1 MSLNFTAEVRMNLN
15 KIPHNGRVAVIGG
28 GISGLSFS
36 YFLNKLRPDIK
47 INIFESQNQPGGWI
61 KSEYLQLKNQKQKV
75 LLEKGPRTLRGVSDG
90 SLLIIDVLRNLN
102 QSSKIEVMA
111 HDSIANR
118 KYLLSREDILVQV
131 PNSIKSFG
139 KFLSSGIVNG
149 ILKGMLLEPFAKGR
163 ISPNEDESVESFIT
177 RRFGSSKLSDNILSG
192 VLHGIYA
199 GDISKLSVRSVL
211 PSLVSL
217 ETENGSII
225 KGMIKKIRETPPT
238 KELSASLA
246 SYQDKISSNSNLL
259 ELASTLKKYP
269 MVRLKDGLQTLP
281 TSMAK
286 YLELQ
291 PNVEIFYNS
300 EIQEINAK
308 TPHIV
313 VNNQVQKYDHIRST
327 INTNTLSKLITN
339 DEIKAVLP
347 LEYVSIFLVNIY
359 CRKPILIPSDK
370 NGFGFLVPKVNQN
383 HESLLGIMYDSDI
396 ERHVKP
402 LYLNEKISTDNY
414 NKITL
419 MMGGHYY
426 NKIGIPSNNL
436 NVKAIK
442 NVLSSIL
449 NTSLKDHNLIFR
461 NEAQMTDK
469 SLSLEENDIM
479 ISYNLHR
486 DCIPQYNV
494 GYEKQKQKLYEI
506 MNQQCNGK
514 FSLGG
519 MGFAAGMGVPDCVM
533 NGLVDSLEIA

>member
-1 MSLNFTAEVRMNLN
+1 MNLN

-61 KSEYLQLKNQKQKV
+61 KSEYLQLKNEKQKV

-291 PNVEIFYNS
+291 PNVEIF
-300 EIQEINAK
+300 
-308 TPHIV
+308 
-313 VNNQVQKYDHIRST
+313 T
-327 INTNTLSKLITN
+327 ILKFKKLM
-339 DEIKAVLP
+339 L
-347 LEYVSIFLVNIY
+347 
-359 CRKPILIPSDK
+359 
-370 NGFGFLVPKVNQN
+370 
-383 HESLLGIMYDSDI
+383 
-396 ERHVKP
+396 RHP
-402 LYLNEKISTDNY
+402 
-414 NKITL
+414 
-419 MMGGHYY
+419 
-426 NKIGIPSNNL
+426 
-436 NVKAIK
+436 
-442 NVLSSIL
+442 
-449 NTSLKDHNLIFR
+449 TSL
-461 NEAQMTDK
+461 
-469 SLSLEENDIM
+469 
-479 ISYNLHR
+479 
-486 DCIPQYNV
+486 
-494 GYEKQKQKLYEI
+494 
-506 MNQQCNGK
+506 
-514 FSLGG
+514 
-519 MGFAAGMGVPDCVM
+519 
-533 NGLVDSLEIA
+533 